1 MTKILLTR
9 HGHVEGI
16 TPERFRG
23 RQLLAL
29 TERGGAEARALAR
42 RIAGAW
48 KPKQY
53 PHCAVAGSW
62 NDLKGKVP
70 ESKNLRGLRH

>member
-23 RQLLAL
+23 RQQLAL
-29 TERGGAEARALAR
+29 TERGRAEARALA
-42 RIAGAW
+42 GATMA
-48 KPKQY
+48 PAPAQ
-53 PHCAVAGSW
+53 SQT
-62 NDLKGKVP
+62 
-70 ESKNLRGLRH
+70 